1 MAKKRRCSCRR
12 RRHKKRSCCGA
23 SSGKGTSV
31 LTIVRRALKGK
42 KVKLRKR

>member
-12 RRHKKRSCCGA
+12 RRHKKRSCCG
-23 SSGKGTSV
+23 STGKGTSV